1 MDQRI
6 SKLYT
11 VVYSNMVQIA
21 QLQSKSMEISG
32 SENIQAV
39 HCRVFQYGTDCPV
52 TESNRGDQ
60 WIREYPSCTLSCIP
74 IWYRL
79 PSYRVKSRRSV
90 DQRIS
95 KLYTVVYSNMVQIA
109 QLQSKIME
117 ISGSENIQAVHCRIF
132 QYGTDCPVTE

>member
-1 MDQRI
+1 MSLSEYSPNFHSPRQR
-6 SKLYT
+6 
-11 VVYSNMVQIA
+11 
-21 QLQSKSMEISG
+21 
-32 SENIQAV
+32 
-39 HCRVFQYGTDCPV
+39 
-52 TESNRGDQ
+52 
-60 WIREYPSCTLSCIP
+60 IREYPNCTMSYIP
-74 IWYRL
+74 RWYKL
-79 PSYRVKSRRSV
+79 PSYRVKSWRSV